1 MIPHSSFDMKF
12 SPRGSGAFTLIEVV
26 AAITVLALIVSTS
39 LVIINNCLE
48 ASINLRLRMS
58 AFGLAREN
66 MEKLL
71 GAAAVSEFVD
81 YGDSN
86 DTQGMSWETRIEP
99 FYESHTARM
108 WIQAVSSAS
117 WYDTGNQLQK
127 IEFTQWLTDLT
138 KEDIGR
144 IIDRRQR
151 QQEALDQDMIAQVQ
165 DLYKKAL
172 AARDA
177 ADTKGYADMVELCRQ
192 IIDDYPLT
200 TTANDARA
208 LLRSMPQAVQRV
220 FEVKPSETMP
230 VTPSVDTSD
239 ISAVAGDTT
248 DETPSPDQQ
257 PESGE
262 PDK

>member
-1 MIPHSSFDMKF
+1 
-12 SPRGSGAFTLIEVV
+12 
-26 AAITVLALIVSTS
+26 
-39 LVIINNCLE
+39 
-48 ASINLRLRMS
+48 
-58 AFGLAREN
+58 
-66 MEKLL
+66 
-71 GAAAVSEFVD
+71 
-81 YGDSN
+81 
-86 DTQGMSWETRIEP
+86 
-99 FYESHTARM
+99 
-108 WIQAVSSAS
+108 
-117 WYDTGNQLQK
+117 
-127 IEFTQWLTDLT
+127 
-138 KEDIGR
+138 
-144 IIDRRQR
+144 
-151 QQEALDQDMIAQVQ
+151 MIAQVQ